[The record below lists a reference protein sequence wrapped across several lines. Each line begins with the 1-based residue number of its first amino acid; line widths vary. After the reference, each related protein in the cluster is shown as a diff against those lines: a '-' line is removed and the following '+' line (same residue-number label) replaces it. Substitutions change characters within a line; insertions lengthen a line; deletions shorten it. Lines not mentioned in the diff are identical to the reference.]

1 MGSIFLILISI
12 ISVIV
17 SGILCLSG
25 LEVSLEKIHL
35 FDRQKSKKLVLF
47 GNIDDFISF

>member
-17 SGILCLSG
+17 SGICLSG